1 MIRRL
6 FNHHNIKSYYFH
18 NNRNTRRK
26 LTTTNAFRL
35 NNNKIYNFN
44 NNNTVLKHN
53 NKNTIKQ
60 QQVRS
65 FVAAKKKGGRK
76 KQTLENALLEI
87 EKQFGKGSIMQLGQ
101 TELAEQEISVI
112 STGSLGLDLAL
123 GCGGLPRG
131 RVVELY
137 GPESSGKTTLAL
149 HVIAEAQKM
158 GGQCTFIDA
167 EHALDRNM
175 QKHWGLMSMIYFYHN
190 LIQVN
195 KLWKLLILCRVL
207 VRWML

>member
-65 FVAAKKKGGRK
+65 FVAAKKKGGDHNWSHENPPSFPLLFSFFLFELHRHEK
-76 KQTLENALLEI
+76 KAVFGTSLMAVDFSSPRCDAIFHLMTL
-87 EKQFGKGSIMQLGQ
+87 FF
-101 TELAEQEISVI
+101 ISLTTLPPWRVQR
-112 STGSLGLDLAL
+112 SGSLVS
-123 GCGGLPRG
+123 C
-131 RVVELY
+131 
-137 GPESSGKTTLAL
+137 
-149 HVIAEAQKM
+149 
-158 GGQCTFIDA
+158 
-167 EHALDRNM
+167 
-175 QKHWGLMSMIYFYHN
+175 
-190 LIQVN
+190 
-195 KLWKLLILCRVL
+195 LCPL
-207 VRWML
+207 VP